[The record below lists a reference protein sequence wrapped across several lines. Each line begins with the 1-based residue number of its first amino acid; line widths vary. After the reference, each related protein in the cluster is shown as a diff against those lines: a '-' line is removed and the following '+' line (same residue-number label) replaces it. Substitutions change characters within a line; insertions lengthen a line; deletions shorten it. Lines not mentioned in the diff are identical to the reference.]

1 MRRIVSKKKEVKR
14 QKKNQI
20 IIGTILIL
28 IMFSSVLGFG
38 FGTGSNNTSSNSA
51 INYNG
56 LEFLNQNNLW
66 YLTLNEVNFIFKYNP
81 LQVQKISS
89 YVNDFNSYYQEP
101 LYIQSESNEAE
112 LEIYLNIGQIALRTQ
127 KACYENCAEEDS
139 GLPIKT
145 CENNFIIIQESEEIE
160 ILQQD
165 NCVFIK
171 GPSEELIKITDE
183 FLFKVLRIENI

>member
-38 FGTGSNNTSSNSA
+38 FGTGSSNNSGSSE
-51 INYNG
+51 ITYNG
-56 LEFLNQNNLW
+56 LEFINQNNLW
-66 YLTLNEVNFIFKYNP
+66 YLTINEVNFIFRYNP

-89 YVNDFNSYYQEP
+89 QVNDFNSYYQEP
-101 LYIQSESNEAE
+101 LYIQSENSEAE
-112 LEIYLNIGQIALRTQ
+112 LEIYLNLGQIALRTQ
-127 KACYENCAEEDS
+127 KACYENCVEENSD
-139 GLPIKT
+139 LPIKT
-145 CENNFIIIQESEEIE
+145 CEDNFIIIQESENME

-171 GPSEELIKITDE
+171 GPSEDLIKITDE
-183 FLFKVLRIENI
+183 FLFKILRIENI